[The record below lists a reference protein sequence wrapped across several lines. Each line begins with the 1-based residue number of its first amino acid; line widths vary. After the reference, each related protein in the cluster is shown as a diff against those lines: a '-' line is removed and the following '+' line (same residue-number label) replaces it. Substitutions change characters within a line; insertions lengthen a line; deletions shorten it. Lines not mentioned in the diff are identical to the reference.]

1 MLVYHKTAMDLMRE
15 RKERKLSC
23 AKPRPLCE
31 TYVVTKNGD
40 CIDTDQLTETQI
52 LAIAR
57 QAIMLSAQAHKEH
70 RALRDNLIIDAS
82 CLMELVKPHYE
93 PTWDGMKTMIP
104 LLVNH
109 DAVVQGFA
117 RDVLL
122 PTAERGGYH
131 EIEVITRF
139 FKESQGNFAPVNAE
153 DMLRIVNQMQ
163 INEERRE
170 AEQRRFAGVNRESV
184 RSNVVEQSR

>member
-1 MLVYHKTAMDLMRE
+1 MIVYHKTAMDLMRE

-31 TYVVTKNGD
+31 TYVMTKNGD

-57 QAIMLSAQAHKEH
+57 QAIMLSAQAHKEQ
-70 RALRDNLIIDAS
+70 RVLRDNLIIDAT

-93 PTWDGMKTMIP
+93 PTLAGMKTMIP
-104 LLVNH
+104 LLVHH
-109 DAVVQGFA
+109 DAVVQGYA

-122 PTAERGGYH
+122 STAERGGYH
-131 EIEVITRF
+131 DIETVTRF
-139 FKESQGNFAPVNAE
+139 LKESKGNFTPVNAE

-170 AEQRRFAGVNRESV
+170 AEQNRV
-184 RSNVVEQSR
+184 WARSSNVEQSR